1 MGALNVLSRGDLEY
15 AVQMLI
21 GLVWELHKPYA
32 DKNGATLTDLLS
44 QAGGETGAALLA
56 LVSEMWRAEDYK
68 PDEWAELEGRLGL

>member
-1 MGALNVLSRGDLEY
+1 MGALDVLSRGDLEY

-32 DKNGATLTDLLS
+32 DKNGTTLTDLLS